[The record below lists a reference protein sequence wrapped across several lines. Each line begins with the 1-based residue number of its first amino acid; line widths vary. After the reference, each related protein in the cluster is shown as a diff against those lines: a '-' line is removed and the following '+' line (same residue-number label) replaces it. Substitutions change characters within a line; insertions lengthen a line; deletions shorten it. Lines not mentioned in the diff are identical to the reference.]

1 MLCYMQNG
9 IKVADGIKV
18 TNSADLEIGE
28 ILLGYLGGP
37 NVITMVLIKGMQEGQ
52 SQRRGDDRNKRLE

>member
-1 MLCYMQNG
+1 MAKG
-9 IKVADGIKV
+9 IKIASGIKV

-37 NVITMVLIKGMQEGQ
+37 K
-52 SQRRGDDRNKRLE
+52 